1 MPGKYFVYIIF
12 FLILFKTGLSFGN
25 DAGILKDTSSDVRL
39 SKLKSDIGKV
49 VGKYRYLAAGIAL
62 VKDNQSIW
70 ITGLG
75 NDKPNHPAS
84 ENTMFR
90 TASVSKMLVALS
102 ILKLQEEG
110 KLKLSD
116 KIKDIIP
123 EVQFDNPWE
132 STDPVRIVHLLE
144 HTSGW
149 DEIHLVEMTHNQA
162 PPLSLKQALEFHP
175 HSRKSRWVPGSR
187 MAYCNSGYAVAAY
200 VIEKLSGMRYED
212 YVRKSLFQ
220 PLGMNHSSFLM
231 DKQYEKWGAQMYNWA
246 MQKVSYK
253 HELYRPAASLNSS
266 AGDMVKIVSLLLKH
280 GALDTIQFLSK
291 ESVLRME
298 SPKSTPGALS
308 GLQLGYGLANRSSSY
323 KGFIYQGHDGAM
335 DGGLSELA
343 YLPNSGIGHVIL
355 LNANNGSAMQE
366 ISSLIREFETGSV
379 QLSDKL
385 VKKSYVGVIN
395 IKDGYYLSI
404 NPRSQ
409 NRFYQDLIL
418 NIERLEVFND
428 RITLSWIIPG
438 SKRTYYPV
446 SAKQF
451 KLENTNKIALVEG
464 MDPITGKVLYT
475 DTAVLQPI
483 SAVRVF
489 GQLFILMLWVFMM
502 FSVFLCSLVLLL
514 PALINYKKYGER
526 LRLTLPVTITSIF
539 ILALIVLSR
548 IPIPDSDILL
558 SKPSI
563 LSISLLFLS
572 VLFVIAAG
580 WSMFDIY
587 RMKKKSRGGVI
598 FWAVLLLSC
607 LHAVAAIYLLALNVI
622 PVISWS

>member
-12 FLILFKTGLSFGN
+12 FLILFKAGLSFGN
-25 DAGILKDTSSDVRL
+25 VAGILKDTSSDVRL
-39 SKLKSDIGKV
+39 SKLKSDIEKV
-49 VGKYRYLAAGIAL
+49 VGRHKNLAAGIAL
-62 VKDNQSIW
+62 LNENRTIW
-70 ITGLG
+70 VSGVG

-123 EVQFDNPWE
+123 EVQFENPWE

-149 DEIHLVEMTHNQA
+149 DEIHLVEMTHNQT
-162 PPLSLKQALEFHP
+162 PPIPLKQALEFHT

-212 YVRKSLFQ
+212 YVRKSIFQ

-266 AGDMVKIVSLLLKH
+266 AADMAKIVSLLLKH

-308 GLQLGYGLANRSSSY
+308 GLQQGYGLANRSSYY
-323 KGFIYQGHDGAM
+323 KGFTYQGHDGAM

-343 YLPNSGIGHVIL
+343 YLPNKGLGHVIL
-355 LNANNGSAMQE
+355 LNANNGSVMQE
-366 ISSLIREFETGSV
+366 ISTLIREFETEAL
-379 QLSDKL
+379 QPAAYENT
-385 VKKSYVGVIN
+385 SYKGD
-395 IKDGYYLSI
+395 IKVNEGYYVSI

-418 NIERLEVFND
+418 NIEQLEVFDD
-428 RITLSWIIPG
+428 RVTMSWIVPG
-438 SKRTYYPV
+438 PKRTYYPV
-446 SAKQF
+446 SANQF
-451 KLENTNKIALVEG
+451 RYENTNKIGLVEAI
-464 MDPITGKVLYT
+464 DPIAGKVLYT

-483 SAVRVF
+483 SVVRVF
-489 GQLFILMLWVFMM
+489 GQLFILLIWVFMM
-502 FSVFLCSLVLLL
+502 VSVFLLTLILL
-514 PALINYKKYGER
+514 PLGFINYKKYAGA
-526 LRLTLPVTITSIF
+526 LRLTLPATITSIF
-539 ILALIVLSR
+539 MLSLIILSR
-548 IPIPDSDILL
+548 IPIPGSDLLL
-558 SKPSI
+558 SKPSV
-563 LSISLLFLS
+563 LSVSFLILS

-580 WSMFDIY
+580 WSLLDVY
-587 RMKKKSRGGVI
+587 RVKKQAGGRLI
-598 FWAVLLLSC
+598 FWAALLLSC
-607 LHAVAAIYLLALNVI
+607 LHTLAAIYLIALNVI
-622 PVISWS
+622 PFVSWA